1 VLAAAVTAFGTIFV
15 AELGDK
21 TQVLAIALA
30 SRMRARVV
38 LAGLFLGEMLVMA
51 ASVAV
56 GGALATAVPDR
67 ALSIGG
73 GLLFLGFAAWTAFAG
88 AGEDEEDEEAE
99 AERIAAASQSGLRQA
114 LGVTGLFVVA
124 ELGDKTM
131 LVAFTLAAANGV
143 VGTYVGAT
151 LAMFAVSA
159 LSVAIGATLGKRLS
173 PEVLRWVSAGLF
185 LAFGLWLLWDGLR
198 S

>member
-1 VLAAAVTAFGTIFV
+1 VLAAALTAFGTIFV

-30 SRMRARVV
+30 SRMRATIV

-51 ASVAV
+51 VSVAV

-67 ALSIGG
+67 ALAIGG
-73 GLLFLGFAAWTAFAG
+73 GLLFLAFAAWTAFG
-88 AGEDEEDEEAE
+88 GEEEDADGDAE
-99 AERIAAASQSGLRQA
+99 AERLAEGRSGLRQTI
-114 LGVTGLFVVA
+114 GVTGLFVVA

-143 VGTYVGAT
+143 VGTYLGAT

-159 LSVAIGATLGKRLS
+159 LSVAVGATLGRRLS
-173 PEVLRWVSAGLF
+173 PDVLRWVSAGLF
-185 LAFGLWLLWDGLR
+185 LIFGLWLLWDGL
-198 S
+198 SS